1 MMPGFEPS
9 PEIETGG
16 VGGVR
21 ARYPAS
27 DKAEAFGFAPYCF
40 LKALAFMH
48 AMPL

>member
-1 MMPGFEPS
+1 MVPGLEPA

-16 VGGVR
+16 LSGFR
-21 ARYPAS
+21 SRYSAG
-27 DKAEAFGFAPYCF
+27 DKAEPLGFAPYCF